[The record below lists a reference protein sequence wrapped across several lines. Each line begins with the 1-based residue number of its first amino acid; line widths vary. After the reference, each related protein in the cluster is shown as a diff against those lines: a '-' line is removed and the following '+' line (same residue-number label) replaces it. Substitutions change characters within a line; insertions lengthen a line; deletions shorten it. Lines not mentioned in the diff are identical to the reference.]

1 MRWLSNTPHL
11 RATEGED
18 KLTNI
23 LREKLSPTFLK
34 VEDVSGELLRYLLIA
49 CTCMKAADAGIGGG
63 SINCTYYAEKL
74 LMGHRLQIFK
84 PCV

>member
-49 CTCMKAADAGIGGG
+49 CTCISGKKAADAGIGGG
-63 SINCTYYAEKL
+63 SINCT
-74 LMGHRLQIFK
+74 
-84 PCV
+84 